1 MYDVRLPR
9 SVVIP
14 SFSLY
19 MANDQTEDLNWIII
33 WIIAKAAAKPSAGKS
48 SKAKKLS
55 TVPKVTTVEQLT
67 GKRGTLK
74 RRRQL
79 QQLIE
84 HFQQQADNDLFTST
98 PFRSNNQVLT
108 VSVSSLLL
116 SQYLRE
122 CQTNDKVGRL
132 LWAWFSCLTKSA
144 DKIGEPWHTV
154 NIFVCYFVRY

>member
-1 MYDVRLPR
+1 
-9 SVVIP
+9 
-14 SFSLY
+14 
-19 MANDQTEDLNWIII
+19 
-33 WIIAKAAAKPSAGKS
+33 
-48 SKAKKLS
+48 LS
-55 TVPKVTTVEQLT
+55 TIPKVTTVEQLT

-132 LWAWFSCLTKSA
+132 LWARFSCLTKSA
-144 DKIGEPWHTV
+144 NKIGEP
-154 NIFVCYFVRY
+154 